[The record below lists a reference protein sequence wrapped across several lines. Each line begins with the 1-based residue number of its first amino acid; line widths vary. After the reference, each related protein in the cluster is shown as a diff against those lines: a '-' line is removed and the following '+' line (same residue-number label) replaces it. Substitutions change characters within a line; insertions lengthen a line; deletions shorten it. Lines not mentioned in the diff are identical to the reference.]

1 MIARQMGDTRYRGK
15 IVWMLLTSR
24 PDLLPIDLKRQ
35 GRAEVHIPLF
45 YPHDQAELDAMFAAM
60 AKKARVTLAPGLP
73 GPIDLELGLSGAD
86 IESVVLA
93 ARRRGLERA
102 AEAGEPDP
110 AEISDTDLRASLDD
124 FMPSA
129 QGLEKELQE
138 IVAVLEC
145 TEKRFLPNHWRELVD
160 QPGGRSRLQERAAA
174 IREVIGS

>member
-1 MIARQMGDTRYRGK
+1 M
-15 IVWMLLTSR
+15 
-24 PDLLPIDLKRQ
+24 
-35 GRAEVHIPLF
+35 
-45 YPHDQAELDAMFAAM
+45 
-60 AKKARVTLAPGLP
+60 
-73 GPIDLELGLSGAD
+73 
-86 IESVVLA
+86 VLA

-145 TEKRFLPNHWRELVD
+145 TEKRFIPNHWRELVD